1 MPKQQDTL
9 EKKLKDLYKYINENL
24 TYIITGAIVLVV
36 IGGVF
41 YSYFKPQT
49 TPQEAEKKQEAQ
61 QNKKEEKKQE
71 NVYVVKKGDH
81 LWKIAEETYGSG
93 YNAIDIAKANNL
105 KNPNL
110 LFTGQKLILPKDVP
124 AREPTTG
131 EVAKAKTAQRKLNI
145 KEYTVKKGD
154 YLWKIAEQVY
164 GDGYAWVKIAKANN
178 IQNPNLIYSGQK
190 LTIP

>member
-1 MPKQQDTL
+1 MAKQQDNL
-9 EKKLKDLYKYINENL
+9 EKKLKELYKYINDNL

-49 TPQEAEKKQEAQ
+49 PAEKAEKKQEAQ
-61 QNKKEEKKQE
+61 QEEKEQKSE
-71 NVYVVKKGDH
+71 ERVYIVKKGDH
-81 LWKIAEETYGSG
+81 LWKIAEQTYGSG

-124 AREPTTG
+124 ARKPTTG
-131 EVAKAKTAQRKLNI
+131 EISQAKTGQRKLDI
-145 KEYTVKKGD
+145 KEYTVKRGD

-178 IQNPNLIYSGQK
+178 LKNPNLIYTGQK